1 MSLTKVPA
9 LAYGS
14 QSSPEQPN
22 SESAKI
28 LESLVIVEFIADLY
42 PHAKLVPSDPVL
54 RARTR
59 TFASASN
66 NAIMAAW
73 KEAFG
78 NNNVESILTALDQI
92 QSLLSDGA
100 TYAVGDE
107 FTIADI
113 SIGPWLGRLEMLFE
127 NDFFGKFEK
136 AIVGKVHEI
145 YKSLK
150 YDKLREYNRRLQ
162 ERPSVK
168 KTYRKVRYLCSLF
181 NNSKFSYQRIS
192 KGRRFAILPHKT
204 ISEIMNVIFVRDPCI

>member
-1 MSLTKVPA
+1 MDPSPPQNSPTANLRRFSN
-9 LAYGS
+9 LLLS
-14 QSSPEQPN
+14 SSSSPTCIRMQNLFRAIQFYVPGPAPSLSQATMPSWQPGRKPL
-22 SESAKI
+22 A
-28 LESLVIVEFIADLY
+28 
-42 PHAKLVPSDPVL
+42 
-54 RARTR
+54 T
-59 TFASASN
+59 
-66 NAIMAAW
+66 
-73 KEAFG
+73 
-78 NNNVESILTALDQI
+78 NNVESILTALDQI

-181 NNSKFSYQRIS
+181 NNSKVSYQRIS